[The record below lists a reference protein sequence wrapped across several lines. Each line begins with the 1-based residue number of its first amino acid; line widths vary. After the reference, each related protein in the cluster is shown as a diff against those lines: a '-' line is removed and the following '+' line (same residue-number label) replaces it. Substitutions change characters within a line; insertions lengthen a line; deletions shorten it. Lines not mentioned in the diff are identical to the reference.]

1 MKTTKNR
8 LMDVKARGA
17 KWFSLALCLTA
28 GFSLSA
34 CSDDDDG
41 NGGGSGVTAQQMPK
55 VADAGIQFP
64 VTQYSEDSY
73 GIDETYMYSDGRM
86 TGGSNSYGGRYS
98 ITSNPLVVTESS
110 DYGDEFLR
118 NIKVNGN
125 GFIVSM
131 DWYENDNVS
140 EVKRGTFNFEYDAE
154 GHLVREF
161 GQYEDLDEMWHYT
174 NTYTWENGNL
184 VAAEYS
190 DRGEDGGVYTHSCT
204 FTYDTS
210 RWLNPGIY
218 HPVLIDISTGGG
230 IWPILFYSGLLGHPT
245 RNIPATWVEVADD
258 EYRCSCTTTAVNTN
272 MDSSVSSVDYDLSME
287 TYYDGGTVYRNT
299 GSGSYRYGYADYPIQ
314 QEQSGYSVAPSEK
327 SSKAVR
333 SIRARRMMRR

>member
-1 MKTTKNR
+1 
-8 LMDVKARGA
+8 MDVKARGA
-17 KWFSLALCLTA
+17 KWLSLALCLTA

-34 CSDDDDG
+34 CSDDDEGG
-41 NGGGSGVTAQQMPK
+41 NGGAGSGVAAQQMPK